1 MQSNIFWIGRVI
13 FFISK
18 TKLNFKIT
26 IIDDGSELT
35 WEMKSSIVERTLK
48 FNQWKEYHKI
58 PLKELKNYL
67 LSPVKDI
74 PKIGFTELEI
84 FFIEDRRI
92 LDTKKI
98 LLLAQLISNTQLVK
112 MLFDIDRYN
121 SMERKKKEK
130 LP

>member
-1 MQSNIFWIGRVI
+1 
-13 FFISK
+13 
-18 TKLNFKIT
+18 
-26 IIDDGSELT
+26 
-35 WEMKSSIVERTLK
+35 MKSSIVERTLK

-58 PLKELKNYL
+58 PLKELKNHL

-98 LLLAQLISNTQLVK
+98 LLLA
-112 MLFDIDRYN
+112 
-121 SMERKKKEK
+121 
-130 LP
+130 